1 MKGEGNGIVSLE
13 NMFTITPEGPVY
25 NREDDIIPTSESDVN
40 KQTDDNKGGEG
51 DKEPDLGNN
60 GGEGAAG
67 GEGEN
72 PASGE
77 EGNQTPSGTEDEK
90 KALYIDVLKALSN
103 KGIIPPLE
111 EIIFSDGKDGEV
123 NVVDMLIPD
132 SDTFGNILTSVM
144 DIQKQELMQNKI
156 DVTSVSELTRKLI
169 EAEKQGVNIVEI
181 LKQYDKT
188 NAPLENLNMD
198 EKKDQL
204 KVIRAYINSLNLPKD
219 ESEEFYNN
227 IIERGDD
234 YIEAKALRYKTEL
247 DKQMD
252 TLIQERTRAVK
263 EKREKDAEDLRK
275 FKKELKAS
283 IQSKY
288 QLNESMV
295 TKVMDFLFKPSKTNP
310 NFSEASEK
318 VKSMLTDPESAPDLL
333 MFLMNP
339 EEFIKQKSNKALM
352 KENKRIYTMISTTT
366 KDRRNAPVDDR
377 GNDVNGKEFEEIELK
392 SNI

>member
-25 NREDDIIPTSESDVN
+25 NREDDIIPTSKSDVN
-40 KQTDDNKGGEG
+40 KQIDDNKGGEG

-132 SDTFGNILTSVM
+132 SDTFGNILASVM

-156 DVTSVSELTRKLI
+156 DVTSVS
-169 EAEKQGVNIVEI
+169 
-181 LKQYDKT
+181 
-188 NAPLENLNMD
+188 
-198 EKKDQL
+198 
-204 KVIRAYINSLNLPKD
+204 
-219 ESEEFYNN
+219 
-227 IIERGDD
+227 
-234 YIEAKALRYKTEL
+234 
-247 DKQMD
+247 
-252 TLIQERTRAVK
+252 
-263 EKREKDAEDLRK
+263 
-275 FKKELKAS
+275 
-283 IQSKY
+283 
-288 QLNESMV
+288 
-295 TKVMDFLFKPSKTNP
+295 
-310 NFSEASEK
+310 
-318 VKSMLTDPESAPDLL
+318 
-333 MFLMNP
+333 
-339 EEFIKQKSNKALM
+339 
-352 KENKRIYTMISTTT
+352 
-366 KDRRNAPVDDR
+366 
-377 GNDVNGKEFEEIELK
+377 
-392 SNI
+392 

>member
-1 MKGEGNGIVSLE
+1 MEKEGNGIVSLE

-25 NREDDIIPTSESDVN
+25 NREDDIIPTSKSDVN
-40 KQTDDNKGGEG
+40 KQTEDNKDGEG
-51 DKEPDLGNN
+51 SNESGLDNN

-67 GEGEN
+67 GEGEG
-72 PASGE
+72 PASGK
-77 EGNQTPSGTEDEK
+77 EGNQTPSGTEDDK
-90 KALYIDVLKALSN
+90 KVLYIDILKALSN

-132 SDTFGNILTSVM
+132 SDTFGNILASVM

-204 KVIRAYINSLNLPKD
+204 KVIRTYINSLNLPKD
-219 ESEEFYNN
+219 ESEEFYNS

-263 EKREKDAEDLRK
+263 EQREKDAEELRR

-288 QLNESMV
+288 QLNESMIA
-295 TKVMDFLFKPSKTNP
+295 KVMDFLFKPSKTNP
-310 NFSEASEK
+310 NFSEANERI
-318 VKSMLTDPESAPDLL
+318 KSMLTNPESAPDLL

-366 KDRRNAPVDDR
+366 KDRRTAPVDDR

>member
-1 MKGEGNGIVSLE
+1 MEKEGNGIVSLE

-25 NREDDIIPTSESDVN
+25 NREDDIIPTSKSEVN

-123 NVVDMLIPD
+123 NVVDMPIPD
-132 SDTFGNILTSVM
+132 SDTFGNILASVM

-219 ESEEFYNN
+219 ESEEFYNS
-227 IIERGDD
+227 IVERGDD

-252 TLIQERTRAVK
+252 TLIQERTRAAK
-263 EKREKDAEDLRK
+263 EQREKDAEELRR

-310 NFSEASEK
+310 NFSEANER
-318 VKSMLTDPESAPDLL
+318 VKSMLTNPESAPDLL

-366 KDRRNAPVDDR
+366 KDRRTAPVDNR
-377 GNDVNGKEFEEIELK
+377 GHDVNGKEFEEIELK

>member
-1 MKGEGNGIVSLE
+1 MKGEGNGIVSLK

-25 NREDDIIPTSESDVN
+25 NREDDIIPTSKSDVN
-40 KQTDDNKGGEG
+40 KQTDDNKDGEG

-132 SDTFGNILTSVM
+132 SDTFGNILASVM

-219 ESEEFYNN
+219 ESEEFYNS

>member
-1 MKGEGNGIVSLE
+1 MKEEGNGIVSLE

-25 NREDDIIPTSESDVN
+25 NREDDIIPTSKSDVN
-40 KQTDDNKGGEG
+40 KQTGENKDGEG
-51 DKEPDLGNN
+51 DNEPDLGNN

-132 SDTFGNILTSVM
+132 SDTFGNILASVM

-219 ESEEFYNN
+219 ESEEFYNS

-252 TLIQERTRAVK
+252 TLIQERTRVVK

-283 IQSKY
+283 IQGKY

-310 NFSEASEK
+310 NFSEANEK
-318 VKSMLTDPESAPDLL
+318 IKSMLTDPESAPDLL

>member
-1 MKGEGNGIVSLE
+1 MKKEGNGIVSLE

-25 NREDDIIPTSESDVN
+25 NREDDIIPTSKSDVN
-40 KQTDDNKGGEG
+40 KQTEDNKDGEG

-60 GGEGAAG
+60 SGEGAAG
-67 GEGEN
+67 GEGES

-77 EGNQTPSGTEDEK
+77 EGNQIPSGTEDDK
-90 KALYIDVLKALSN
+90 KALYIDVLKTLSN

-132 SDTFGNILTSVM
+132 SDTFGNILASVM

-219 ESEEFYNN
+219 ESEEFYNS

-234 YIEAKALRYKTEL
+234 YIEVKALRYKTEL

-310 NFSEASEK
+310 NFSEANEK
-318 VKSMLTDPESAPDLL
+318 IKSMLTDPESAPDLL

-352 KENKRIYTMISTTT
+352 KENKRIYTMISSTT
-366 KDRRNAPVDDR
+366 KDRRSAPVDDR

>member
-25 NREDDIIPTSESDVN
+25 NREDDIIPTSKSDVN
-40 KQTDDNKGGEG
+40 KQTDDNKDGEG
-51 DKEPDLGNN
+51 DNEPGLGDN
-60 GGEGAAG
+60 GGEGATG
-67 GEGEN
+67 GEGES

-77 EGNQTPSGTEDEK
+77 EGNQNPSGTEGDK

-132 SDTFGNILTSVM
+132 SDTFGNILASVM

-219 ESEEFYNN
+219 ESEEFYNS

-263 EKREKDAEDLRK
+263 EKREKDAEELRR

-283 IQSKY
+283 IQNKY

-310 NFSEASEK
+310 NFSEANERI
-318 VKSMLTDPESAPDLL
+318 KSMLTDPESAPDLL

-366 KDRRNAPVDDR
+366 KDRRTAPVDDR